1 MTNDLQQIAALLKEN
16 RAGKEDWGE
25 ISHLEGRECSK
36 KVANKFLIC
45 CLLDWQMKANVAWEK
60 GEYLVEKLR
69 DSEDVGGPKDIWEKI
84 SSSSKEAWD
93 SKYKE
98 YGKPHRFRRG
108 YNRLWGIAN
117 DICARY
123 DGDARNI
130 WSGKSPF
137 EALIHLWYLGA
148 GDQISRMIVGALR
161 DCGQIKGDSSDVK
174 ADLHLRRVLGRAV
187 YGEEI
192 KATEAAKV
200 IQLTR
205 NLNADPWQLDWPLYN
220 IGTSYCRPTSPDC
233 PKCYLRPHCVY
244 YQQHGGAGVS
254 DNPET
259 LDETRR
265 G

>member
-1 MTNDLQQIAALLKEN
+1 MTERLQKIAALLLEH
-16 RAGKEDWGE
+16 RTGKEDWGE

-45 CLLDWQMKANVAWEK
+45 CLLDWQWDADADVAWKK
-60 GEYLVEKLR
+60 GEELVRTLG
-69 DSEDVGGPKDIWEKI
+69 DPEDVWVTIGSVSKDE
-84 SSSSKEAWD
+84 WD
-93 SKYKE
+93 SKYEE
-98 YGKPHRFRRG
+98 YDKPHRFHRG
-108 YNRLWGIAN
+108 YKRLYGIAN

-137 EALIHLWYLGA
+137 EALLHLWALGA

-161 DCGQIKGDSSDVK
+161 DCEQIKGDSGDVK

-192 KATEAAKV
+192 SGAEAFKV

-205 NLNADPWQLDWPLYN
+205 NLSADPWELDFPLWN
-220 IGTSYCRPTSPDC
+220 VGKSYCRPTSPNC
-233 PKCYLRPHCVY
+233 PSCYLQPHCDY
-244 YQQHGGAGVS
+244 YQQHGPVNEG
-254 DNPET
+254 PKT
-259 LDETRR
+259 
-265 G
+265 